1 MSIRQYVLLMLI
13 GTILSWVAFGAVT
26 ANISPDSAGLVGF
39 ALFFST
45 LYVSLVGTF
54 ALVGLML
61 RKMVMKSELPTRQ
74 VWVSFRQSFSF
85 ALLVVVALFLE
96 REELLYW
103 WNVLFLVI
111 ALSFVEVA
119 ILLLQRNR
127 E

>member
-1 MSIRQYVLLMLI
+1 MTIRRYVLVMFI

-26 ANISPDSAGLVGF
+26 ANIPPDSAGLFGF
-39 ALFFST
+39 ALFFAT
-45 LYVSLVGTF
+45 LYLSLVGTF

-85 ALLVVVALFLE
+85 ALLVVIALFLE
-96 REELLYW
+96 REDLLYW

-111 ALSFVEVA
+111 ALSLVEIA
-119 ILLLQRNR
+119 ILLLQRQR